1 MLYTFFIMDVYK
13 SYSFDR
19 KSSTSNGV
27 NWLFRVCSHW
37 ALSNNVNVSDA
48 KKFVEYPFLAM
59 LANAIAKS
67 SMSTE
72 P

>member
-1 MLYTFFIMDVYK
+1 MFTIRIHLIEKVVPVMVWIDCLGSVQTELL
-13 SYSFDR
+13 
-19 KSSTSNGV
+19 G
-27 NWLFRVCSHW
+27 
-37 ALSNNVNVSDA
+37 NNVSVSDA